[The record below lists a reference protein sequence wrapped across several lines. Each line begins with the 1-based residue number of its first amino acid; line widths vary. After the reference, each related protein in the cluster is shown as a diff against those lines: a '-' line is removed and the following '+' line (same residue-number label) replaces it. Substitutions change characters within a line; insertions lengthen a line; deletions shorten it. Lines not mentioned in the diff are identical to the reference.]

1 MPQIPEAFDEYPAVT
16 DQEIFSEA
24 DDRLRISME
33 ANGENNTLAVEDLE
47 FEDGN
52 QWPDDLYNL
61 RKIQKRP
68 TLTINMTRRCIREV
82 CNNMRQQ
89 RPRIKVHPIGD
100 AQVED
105 AKVVAGLIR
114 HIENISKAS
123 HAYDVGGESAVKIG
137 WGYWRILAEYQAPDS
152 FDQELKIRAI
162 RNPFTVYDDPYA
174 QLPTGADREWLLITE
189 EMSRQKYKRK
199 YPNASNTEYRQGTLG
214 DTGKLWE
221 SKSKIRL
228 AEYYRVRKVPEDLY
242 QLTDGTTLF
251 ARDLKRL
258 RAALEAANIFVAT
271 DPASGEEVKR
281 KSHRRVIEWYRL
293 NGTEVVDR
301 RVYGGK
307 GEHAALKGFWIP
319 VVRCEGNVLDINGQI
334 RRRGMVRD
342 LKDTNRMLNY
352 WATCETELI
361 ALAPR
366 APFIAAE
373 GQLDGHP
380 EWKDA
385 NQKAYSA
392 LIFKVVHSNP
402 EDPNSPPLPPPQRQE
417 AVQIPAGVVNA
428 RQGALQDLM
437 MLAGMPH
444 EPRAD
449 TPGTVVSGKALRERQ
464 ASTDRS
470 HFQYYDNQTMAI
482 AHTGEILLD
491 LIPHYYSTKRMQRII
506 GEDGVPQM
514 VGINQ
519 PVQKGVDPQTQQ
531 AIYEVKNNL
540 SLGRYDVVMDTGPG
554 YETKRQEGQETL
566 LDLLRTPLGEPI
578 VKTGADIVVRNL
590 DITGAD
596 DLADRLLPT
605 NQEGMQKAIQQLPKE
620 AQGIVMAIQ
629 GQLKQ
634 AQQMIQNLQLEI
646 KYKTNIEQGWM
657 QVEREK
663 QQSQSET
670 KLHDTS
676 INAQTKVFDTHVKS
690 TTARDVAEINAGA
703 KLLDSN
709 QDRAHEK
716 ELAAMTAKAAEKAER
731 TNGAA

>member
-1 MPQIPEAFDEYPAVT
+1 MPQIPQEFDDYPAVT
-16 DQEIFSEA
+16 DQEIFLEA
-24 DDRLRISME
+24 DERLRISME
-33 ANGENNTLAVEDLE
+33 ANGENNTLALEDLE
-47 FEDGN
+47 FEDGQ

-61 RKIQKRP
+61 RKVQKRP
-68 TLTINMTRRCIREV
+68 TLTINMTRRCVREV

-89 RPRIKVHPIGD
+89 RPRIKVHPVGD
-100 AQVED
+100 GARIED
-105 AKVVAGLIR
+105 AKVVSGLIR
-114 HIENISKAS
+114 HIENLSKAS
-123 HAYDVGGESAVKIG
+123 HAYDTGGESAVKIG
-137 WGYWRILAEYQAPDS
+137 WGYWRILGEYVSPES

-162 RNPFTVYDDPYA
+162 RNSFTVYDDPYA
-174 QLPTGADREWLLITE
+174 QLPTGADREWALITE
-189 EMSRQKYKRK
+189 EMTRQKYKRK
-199 YPNASNTEYRQGTLG
+199 YPNAANTEFRGGSIG

-221 SKSKIRL
+221 SKTKVRL
-228 AEYYRVRKVPEDLY
+228 AEYYRVRKIPEKLY
-242 QLTDGTTLF
+242 QMSDGTTLF
-251 ARDLKRL
+251 ERDLKRL
-258 RAALEAANIFVAT
+258 RPHLEAAGITVAT
-271 DPASGEEVKR
+271 DPTGEEITR
-281 KSHRRVIEWYRL
+281 QSHRRVIEWYRL
-293 NGTEVVDR
+293 NGTEVVDKR
-301 RVYGGK
+301 YWGGK
-307 GEHAALKGFWIP
+307 GDHRPLPGFWIP
-319 VVRCEGNVLDINGQI
+319 LVRCEGNVLDLNGQI

-352 WATCETELI
+352 WATCETELV

-373 GQLDGHP
+373 GQLDGHS

-392 LIFKVVHSNP
+392 LVYKVVHSNP
-402 EDPNSPPLPPPQRQE
+402 DDTNSPTLPPPQRQE

-491 LIPHYYSTKRMQRII
+491 LIPHYYSTQRMQRII

-514 VGINQ
+514 VQINEKVMDQ
-519 PVQKGVDPQTQQ
+519 QTQ
-531 AIYEVKNNL
+531 AVREVKNNL
-540 SLGRYDVVMDTGPG
+540 TLGRYDVVMDTGPG
-554 YETKRQEGQETL
+554 YETKRQEGAETL
-566 LDLLRTPLGEPI
+566 LDLLRTPLAEPI

-605 NQEGMQKAIQQLPKE
+605 NQQGMEKAVKALPKE
-620 AQGIVMAIQ
+620 AQGIVMALQ
-629 GQLKQ
+629 AQLQQ
-634 AQQMIQNLQLEI
+634 AQQLIQHQQLEL
-646 KYKTNIEQGWM
+646 KYKGSIEAGWM

-663 QQSQSET
+663 IDKQSST

-676 INAQTKVFDTHVKS
+676 IKAQTDVFDTHVKS
-690 TTARDVAEINAGA
+690 VTARDVAEINAGA
-703 KLLDSN
+703 KLIDSN

-716 ELAAMTAKAAEKAER
+716 ELAKMTAQAAERAEK
-731 TNGAA
+731 TNGAGH